1 MTLLAGG
8 VGGARMARAL
18 RAVLDPGRLTIVVN
32 VGDDTERYGV
42 RVSPDPDTVLY
53 TLAGVEGPAGWGRR
67 DDTTAV
73 MEQLEAFGVD
83 TSFMLG
89 DADLAMCLART
100 MQLAGGTPLSQITMD
115 LARSLGVS
123 DVEILPVTDDVL
135 RTYIQILDGSWL
147 EFQEYFVERRHTDEV
162 QAVAFHGSVEAVPAP
177 GVIEAI
183 ASADTLVIAP
193 SNPPLS
199 IWPILAVNGVE
210 DAVREHGNTVA
221 VSPLFGGAPLKGPA
235 DTVMRGV
242 GLSPGT
248 RGILE
253 AYSGS
258 IARLFIDEQDRAD
271 VSVGPEFGV
280 TVIAAD
286 TRLGGADRGAGLAIR
301 LLEETG
307 R

>member
-1 MTLLAGG
+1 
-8 VGGARMARAL
+8 MARAL
-18 RAVLDPGRLTIVVN
+18 RSVLDPGRLTIVVN
-32 VGDDTERYGV
+32 IGDDTERYGV

-53 TLAGVEGPAGWGRR
+53 TLAGVQGPAGWGRR
-67 DDTTAV
+67 DDTTGV
-73 MEQLEAFGVD
+73 MEQLEAFGID
-83 TSFMLG
+83 TSFTLG
-89 DADLAMCLART
+89 DADLAMCLTRT
-100 MQLAGGTPLSQITMD
+100 MRLAAGVPLSTITMD

-123 DVEILPVTDDVL
+123 DVEILPATDDLL
-135 RTYIQILDGSWL
+135 RTFIQIRDGRWL
-147 EFQEYFVERRHTDEV
+147 EFQEYFVDRGHADEV
-162 QAVAFHGSVEAVPAP
+162 QAVAYHGSVEAVPAP

-183 ASADTLVIAP
+183 ASADTLVLAP

-199 IWPILAVNGVE
+199 IWPILAVEGVT
-210 DAVREHGNTVA
+210 DAVREHDNTVA

-235 DTVMRGV
+235 DAVMRGI

-253 AYSGS
+253 AYAGY
-258 IARLFIDEQDRAD
+258 ITQLFIDEQDRAD
-271 VSVGPEFGV
+271 ISLGPEFDV

-286 TRLGGADRGAGLAIR
+286 TRLGGADRGAGFAIR